1 MYLLPP
7 FYLDLWGSRVE
18 VGGFRGGKSPQQLI
32 YIARD
37 VDGILFLVISWV
49 EWKLIGYEWGW
60 GGEREIM

>member
-18 VGGFRGGKSPQQLI
+18 VGGFRGGKSPQELI

-37 VDGILFLVISWV
+37 VDGILFF
-49 EWKLIGYEWGW
+49 GYILG
-60 GGEREIM
+60 